1 MTKEKQNLVDTKV
14 SVETAKVL
22 DALAKWSALFESTSD
37 LKFVDGEFEHD
48 FYTPLNEIK
57 SRLDYKL
64 LDSIC

>member
-1 MTKEKQNLVDTKV
+1 MTQEKQNLDTKV

-22 DALAKWSALFESTSD
+22 DALAKWSALFESTSG